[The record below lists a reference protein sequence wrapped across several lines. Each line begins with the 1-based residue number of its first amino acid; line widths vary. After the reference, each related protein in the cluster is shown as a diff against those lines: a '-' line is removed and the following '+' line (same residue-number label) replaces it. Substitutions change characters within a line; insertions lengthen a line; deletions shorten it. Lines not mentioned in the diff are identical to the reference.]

1 MPLNL
6 TTTTQFNLLMDP
18 LVGQEKKRKKK
29 KRQTLGGGR
38 RGGQGGKFPL
48 LVNSPHNNSK
58 CALVTNGNDL

>member
-29 KRQTLGGGR
+29 KRQTLGGGV
-38 RGGQGGKFPL
+38 GKEENF
-48 LVNSPHNNSK
+48 H
-58 CALVTNGNDL
+58 C